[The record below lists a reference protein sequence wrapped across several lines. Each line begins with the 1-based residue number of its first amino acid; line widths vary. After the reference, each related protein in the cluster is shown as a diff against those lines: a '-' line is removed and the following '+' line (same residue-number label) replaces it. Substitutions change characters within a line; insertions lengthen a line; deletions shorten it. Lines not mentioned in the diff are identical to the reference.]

1 MDTKPQPNPTIQ
13 QLAWAVHGGL
23 IDSDASLH
31 GLKEGHA
38 PEGFW
43 TAVAHNINQEIFGN
57 EIYAA
62 KEMAQIAL
70 PELKRLVSENW
81 AELDR
86 RLLQADF

>member
-1 MDTKPQPNPTIQ
+1 METKPQPNPILK

-23 IDSDASLH
+23 IDTDVSLYD
-31 GLKEGHA
+31 LKEGHA

-43 TAVAHNINQEIFGN
+43 KAVAHNINQEIFGN

-62 KEMAQIAL
+62 KEMAEITL
-70 PELKRLVSENW
+70 PELKRLVSENS

-86 RLLQADF
+86 RLRQADF

>member
-23 IDSDASLH
+23 IDTDASLY
-31 GLKEGHA
+31 GLKAGHA

-43 TAVAHNINQEIFGN
+43 RAVAHNINQVIFGN
-57 EIYAA
+57 EICAA
-62 KEMAQIAL
+62 MEMAEITL

-81 AELDR
+81 AELNR
-86 RLLQADF
+86 RLRQADF